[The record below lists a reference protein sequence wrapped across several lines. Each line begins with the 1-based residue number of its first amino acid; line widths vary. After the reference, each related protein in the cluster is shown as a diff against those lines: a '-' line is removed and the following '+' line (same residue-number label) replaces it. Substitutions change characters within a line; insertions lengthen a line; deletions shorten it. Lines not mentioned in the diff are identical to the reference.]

1 MKEAVKGR
9 GIKIFIDMSAI
20 SLAYIF
26 TLMLKFEENWLYH
39 IDNKTLFF
47 YLGFIWVMFSFL
59 EIPKRSWTYT
69 SLDGI
74 IKIVQGVF
82 ISTFMLYIFSVAS
95 GEARSIYTYAA
106 LFFFSSGFCI
116 AVRYSFMLEKSLHF
130 HRGGKE
136 NLKTLIV
143 GAGEA
148 GGNLLR
154 ESLHNENFR
163 YQIVGLIDDN
173 PRKENMLLLGHKVL
187 GTTKDLNKIIK
198 SKKIGSVIIAIP
210 SGKSSDIR
218 RIYKIAATSGAQVK
232 ILPAFGETLK
242 DEPYIKQIREVRV
255 EDLLGRE
262 QHNINKEEVEQ
273 TIKNKTIFITGGGG
287 SIGSELSRQ
296 ICSCH
301 PQKVVNI
308 DINENSLYFLELE
321 LKNKF
326 PDIEIFS
333 EICSIKDKTKLLWLF
348 DRYNPEIVFHTAA
361 HKHVPLMEHNP
372 EEAIKNNIF
381 GTKNLVECAD
391 HYAVERFVL
400 ISTDKAVNPTS
411 VMGATKRVCE
421 MIVQNAAKKSST
433 KFMAVRFG
441 NVLGSK
447 GSVVPIF
454 KNLIATG
461 KNITLTHKEIT
472 RYFMTI
478 PEAVQLVMEASSF
491 GNGGEVF
498 ILDMGKPVRIM
509 DLAKNMIE
517 LSGLKIG
524 EDIDIDVIGL
534 RPGEKLF
541 EELLYDE
548 DTTIKTQNKKIFI
561 SKLREIDIP
570 VEHHLEN
577 LKILVD
583 QKDREGIKG
592 ELKRC
597 VKTYEEPEFHF
608 SKELNKHKEDST
620 LPSQNLSMNMD

>member
-1 MKEAVKGR
+1 MREAVKER
-9 GIKIFIDMSAI
+9 RIKIFIDMSAI

-26 TLMLKFEENWLYH
+26 THMLKFEKDWFYYMN
-39 IDNKTLFF
+39 NKALFF
-47 YLGFIWVMFSFL
+47 YLGFIWLVFSLL

-74 IKIVQGVF
+74 IKIVQGVL
-82 ISTFMLYIFSVAS
+82 ISTFMLYLFSVFS
-95 GEARSIYTYAA
+95 GEAMSPYIYAT

-116 AVRYSFMLEKSLHF
+116 AARYSFMLEKSLHF
-130 HRGGKE
+130 HRGTNE

-154 ESLHNENFR
+154 ESLHNHKFR

-173 PRKENMLLLGHKVL
+173 PRKENMLILGHKVL
-187 GTTKDLNKIIK
+187 GTTKDLHKVIK

-218 RIYKIAATSGAQVK
+218 RIYRSAAASGARVK

-255 EDLLGRE
+255 EDLLGRDE
-262 QHNINKEEVEQ
+262 HSIKKEEVEQ

-296 ICSCH
+296 VSSCN
-301 PQKVVNI
+301 PQKIVNI
-308 DINENSLYFLELE
+308 DVNENSLYFLELE

-326 PDIEIFS
+326 PDIEVFS
-333 EICSIKDKTKLLWLF
+333 EICSIKDKEKLLWLF

-381 GTKNLVECAD
+381 GTRNLIECAEE
-391 HYAVERFVL
+391 YSVERFVL

-421 MIVQNAAKKSST
+421 MMVQEAAKKSKT

-461 KNITLTHKEIT
+461 KNITLTHKDIT

-478 PEAVQLVMEASSF
+478 PEAVQLVMEASSI

-498 ILDMGKPVRIM
+498 ILDMGKPVKII
-509 DLAKNMIE
+509 DLAKNMVE
-517 LSGLKIG
+517 LSGLKLG
-524 EDIDIDVIGL
+524 EDINIEVIGL
-534 RPGEKLF
+534 RPGEKLY
-541 EELLYDE
+541 EELIYDE

-561 SKLREIDIP
+561 SRLKKIDIP
-570 VEHHLEN
+570 MEYHLEN

-583 QKDREGIKG
+583 KKDREGIKG

-608 SKELNKHKEDST
+608 
-620 LPSQNLSMNMD
+620 